1 MSHTGQGQVSDAA
14 TGSTGVDAVDE
25 ALTSLDNL
33 GDRPVEEH
41 PAVFESVHEALRAV
55 LSDDARA

>member
-25 ALTSLDNL
+25 ALTSLDSL

-41 PAVFESVHEALRAV
+41 PVVFESVHEALRAV